1 MAKIRTRARAV
12 DMLGRQQIATIQNAI
27 AELFKNAYDAYA
39 HKIQVDYLKNNGP
52 DGNGTLLIRD
62 NGFGMTQEDFENK
75 WLVLGTESKVKT
87 DSPDSSYVP
96 PGETPR
102 KITGEKGI
110 GRLAIALLGR
120 QVVVFTRAHRYDESR
135 QGFELHDLV
144 VAWIHWGLFEI
155 PGINLEDIEFPVKTY
170 PGGTLP
176 DREELEH
183 LRAEFIQDIQS
194 SKACQ
199 RAQDSC
205 TRIIEEIKNFNP
217 VLKEFDQYFRA
228 YDQDNEEEKE
238 SEKDEDNE
246 DVRKLSL
253 LGKGHGTSFLIGGVN
268 RSLPNELATED
279 KNQDYSFRQLLLGF
293 VDKIFNPIPINFHVS
308 FKVWEKGSFS
318 GLEYLN
324 PETFFTQDELDNCT
338 DHFFMG
344 TVDEFGQCK
353 GSLRIYD
360 QKYNDVVIP
369 FGNKTN
375 RATECG
381 SFRILFGALQ
391 GNKSESI
398 VAKQNELAFSDMNAK
413 LANLGGIY
421 MYRDGIRIL
430 PYGLTDF
437 DWLDIEKRRTLGAA
451 YYYFSYRR
459 MIGAVLLTNPTNKAL
474 EEKAGREG
482 FQKNVPY
489 QQLRSILMNLLV
501 HLATDF
507 FRAKGKNT
515 DIFEQRKAELVKEAK
530 AFKKKQEQSRAKRD
544 KFTTDLNAF
553 WKKLNDNYAD
563 KAIDELLQKLDAKM
577 QMAVSL
583 PNRDDAAIRLISVE
597 QEAFQDLETIRKSL
611 TVKPPMGVGLPKHL
625 KEDLQTY
632 ENKFQ
637 ELNDKQIVPCQH
649 KISQRIGEMAR
660 QATLKI
666 DQRKRL
672 EQQLDSLVRQRKN
685 LLKESSDAAN
695 KYAKA
700 VQTAV
705 DNIADKAKRALD
717 DIILSIQ
724 TGMNNTSIQN
734 LSDTGIEKLRL
745 EWESKLKDFETKHQR
760 GVDAAK
766 EMLSSLTDMLVSLSK
781 AMKEESEGD
790 SAWESIALA
799 ASAMEARVL
808 DLEEQADQDFEM
820 VQLGVAIAIINHEF
834 RSAITEIRKG
844 LRDLDVIAKQAPVIR
859 NVYDQIQ
866 RNFEHLDGYL
876 NLFTPLQRRIN
887 RKKRIITGPELSEY
901 IYGVFSARFLRHDII
916 MKSTPSF
923 REFQFECFP
932 STIYP
937 VVINLVDNAIFWLSS
952 SQTNRK
958 ILLDAVN
965 DHIIIANNGP
975 EIDSRDTERIF
986 ERGFTKKL
994 GGRGLG
1000 LYISR
1005 KALAQ
1010 EGMRLEVVNP
1020 PDGYNTAF
1028 GIFKT
1033 DSSEGASNDN

>member
-39 HKIQVDYLKNNGP
+39 KKVQVDYLKNNGP

-120 QVVVFTRAHRYDESR
+120 QVVVFTRAQRYNESLNA
-135 QGFELHDLV
+135 FELHDLV

-176 DREELEH
+176 EREELEKI
-183 LRAEFIQDIQS
+183 RTEFIQDIHS
-194 SKACQ
+194 SNAWQ
-199 RAQDSC
+199 LAQDSC
-205 TRIIEEIKNFNP
+205 ARIIEEIKTFNP
-217 VLKEFDQYFRA
+217 FLKEFDQYFRA
-228 YDQDNEEEKE
+228 YAQSNEDEKGAEKE
-238 SEKDEDNE
+238 DDNE

-253 LGKGHGTSFLIGGVN
+253 LGKGHGTTFLIGGVN
-268 RSLPNELATED
+268 RSLPNELANED

-293 VDKIFNPIPINFHVS
+293 VDKIFNPISINFHAS
-308 FKVWEKGSFS
+308 FKVWERGSFS
-318 GLEYLN
+318 GQEYLN
-324 PETFFTQDELDNCT
+324 QESFFTQDELDHCT
-338 DHFFMG
+338 DHFFTG
-344 TVDEFGQCK
+344 TVDEFGQCR
-353 GSLRIYD
+353 GTLRVYD
-360 QKYNDVVIP
+360 QKYDNVIIP
-369 FGNKTN
+369 WKNETG

-381 SFRILFGALQ
+381 SFQIMFGALQ

-398 VAKQNELAFSDMNAK
+398 VAKQNEQAFSDMNDK
-413 LANLGGIY
+413 LSYLGGIY

-474 EEKAGREG
+474 QEKAGREG

-501 HLATDF
+501 QLAADF
-507 FRAKGKNT
+507 FRAKGTNT
-515 DIFEQRKAELVKEAK
+515 EVFEKQKAELIRESEAYE
-530 AFKKKQEQSRAKRD
+530 KKLKQSRVRRE
-544 KFTTDLNAF
+544 KFASDLDAF
-553 WKKLNDNYAD
+553 WKKLDDKYAE
-563 KAIDELLQKLDAKM
+563 KSTQQLLKNLEEKMRLATLLNPDE
-577 QMAVSL
+577 
-583 PNRDDAAIRLISVE
+583 AAIRLISIE
-597 QEAFQDLETIRKSL
+597 QESFQELEDIRKSL
-611 TVKPPMGVGLPKHL
+611 TISRPMGVGLPKRL
-625 KEDLQTY
+625 QEDWQTY
-632 ENKFQ
+632 QTAFKK
-637 ELNDKQIVPCQH
+637 LNDEQFEPCQRE
-649 KISQRIGEMAR
+649 ISHRIGNVAK
-660 QATLKI
+660 QAKLYI

-672 EQQLDSLVRQRKN
+672 EQQLDSLAKQRRN
-685 LLKESSDAAN
+685 LLKESSDGAKKNAA
-695 KYAKA
+695 AAQKA
-700 VQTAV
+700 VLDIT
-705 DNIADKAKRALD
+705 DKAKRALD
-717 DIILSIQ
+717 EVILNIQ
-724 TGMNNTSIQN
+724 TEMNRTPIQDLSETEIEN
-734 LSDTGIEKLRL
+734 LRIK
-745 EWESKLKDFETKHQR
+745 WESRLTQIENDHQR

-766 EMLSSLTDMLVSLSK
+766 DMLSSLTDAIV
-781 AMKEESEGD
+781 ESGGE
-790 SAWESIALA
+790 SAALA
-799 ASAMEARVL
+799 ASALEKRVL

-834 RSAITEIRKG
+834 LAAITEIRKG
-844 LRDLDVIAKQAPVIR
+844 LRDLNAIAKQAPVIR
-859 NVYDQIQ
+859 NVYEQIHS
-866 RNFEHLDGYL
+866 NFEHLDGHL
-876 NLFTPLQRRIN
+876 KLFTPLQRRIN
-887 RKKRIITGPELSEY
+887 RKKLIISGPELSEY
-901 IYGVFSARFLRHDII
+901 IRGVFSARFLRHDII
-916 MKSTPSF
+916 MESTPSF
-923 REFQFECFP
+923 KEFQIECFP

-952 SQTNRK
+952 SQTDRR
-958 ILLDAVN
+958 ILLDATS

-975 EIDSRDTERIF
+975 KIDLRDMERIF
-986 ERGFTKKL
+986 ERGFSRKP

-1000 LYISR
+1000 LYISQ

-1010 EGMRLEVVNP
+1010 EGMHLEVVNP
-1020 PDGYNTAF
+1020 PAGYHAAF
-1028 GIFKT
+1028 GIFKAG
-1033 DSSEGASNDN
+1033 SQEGMNNDN